1 MKPNLWWMLA
11 WLASAWKS
19 TRISWRTWG
28 PMSICAPALGP
39 MLRLCM
45 SPGSYG
51 QGCWIWSQVDW
62 STATETGS
70 SVFVGRE
77 PRYQPGETY
86 WAGVGQFEGGEAE
99 LPPDTHQETW
109 RLPSS
114 PGTSTMNCWWAW
126 KSSKCLAKQS
136 WPWCQWQQQKKELGK
151 APSKAAT
158 SELGRAS
165 PQKKAHVLG
174 KAQASAKAKLGKA
187 KPSKKAGKLG
197 KSWQGGCPWKR

>member
-19 TRISWRTWG
+19 TRISWLTWG

-45 SPGSYG
+45 PPGSYG

-62 STATETGS
+62 STATEAGS

-86 WAGVGQFEGGEAE
+86 WAGVGQFEGGEAK

-136 WPWCQWQQQKKELGK
+136 WPWCQWQQQKRSLEKHLLLRAKQPQVSLEEHHLKKGPCAWK
-151 APSKAAT
+151 ST
-158 SELGRAS
+158 SICQG
-165 PQKKAHVLG
+165 
-174 KAQASAKAKLGKA
+174 QAW
-187 KPSKKAGKLG
+187 
-197 KSWQGGCPWKR
+197 KSQA